1 MPINVVCSCGK
12 RLRVADD
19 AKGKKIRCPGCK
31 AVLTAEET
39 VAPAPSRPATT
50 TKAPGAAPR
59 PAKLPASKPAAG
71 DAPKAKKSS
80 AKVFW
85 LIGCGCLGLMGSGIA
100 AVALIII
107 IAVAAHK
114 GPADKILGQWV
125 LDKEATQVS
134 DPGVLRT
141 YKDIRYDFKK
151 GGACTVQLNDKASEG
166 TWKTAEEKDT
176 KLKMQI
182 ALAGTGDT
190 FVFIDFKDDDHI
202 EISYPLS
209 CRLRRAGA
217 GEEIKAPTSPGGSSG
232 AGGNEKAPQLL
243 MGHKKTIKAL
253 AFSTDGSKL
262 ASASM
267 DATVRV
273 WDVASGTAKQ
283 TLTNLPDE
291 ARGVALLPDGKTV
304 ITGSGSFRS
313 GGAVKSWD
321 ADSGQMKA
329 VLRTQK
335 NFVSALA
342 MSPDGKLL
350 AWDDGTWVILWDV
363 GAAKERAI
371 LKDLRGA
378 RSLAFS
384 RDGKKLAGC
393 DSSGNVCIWDVDRP
407 TGPSATTKLKEPSCL
422 AWSSDGTL
430 AVGSEDNRVTLW
442 TPATNKVR
450 RVLIGFPSE
459 VRGVAF
465 SPDGKMLATSCRD
478 TIKCYDL
485 TTYQEKANWK
495 STFPKDSQVGY
506 LTFSTDG
513 KKLAAGSAEVDS
525 GGIIL
530 LDVDALLKPQS

>member
-1 MPINVVCSCGK
+1 
-12 RLRVADD
+12 
-19 AKGKKIRCPGCK
+19 
-31 AVLTAEET
+31 
-39 VAPAPSRPATT
+39 
-50 TKAPGAAPR
+50 
-59 PAKLPASKPAAG
+59 
-71 DAPKAKKSS
+71 
-80 AKVFW
+80 
-85 LIGCGCLGLMGSGIA
+85 MGSGVA

-176 KLKMQI
+176 KLKMQMT
-182 ALAGTGDT
+182 LAGTGET

-202 EISYPLS
+202 EISYPLY

-217 GEEIKAPTSPGGSSG
+217 GEEVKAPTSPGSG
-232 AGGNEKAPQLL
+232 GGNEKAPQLL

-253 AFSTDGSKL
+253 AFSADGSKL

-313 GGAVKSWD
+313 GGVVKSWD
-321 ADSGQMKA
+321 ADSGQMKT

-335 NFVSALA
+335 NFVSTLA

-363 GAAKERAI
+363 AGAKERAT
-371 LKDLRGA
+371 LKDLGGGA

-393 DSSGNVCIWDVDRP
+393 ESSGNVRVWDVDRP
-407 TGPSATTKLKEPSCL
+407 TDPSSPTVKVKEPSCL

-442 TPATNKVR
+442 TPATKKVR
-450 RVLIGFPSE
+450 RVLMGFPSE

-465 SPDGKMLATSCRD
+465 SPDGKMLASACRD
-478 TIKCYDL
+478 TIKCHDL
-485 TTYQEKANWK
+485 ATYQEKANWK
-495 STFPKDSQVGY
+495 STFPRDSQVGS
-506 LTFSTDG
+506 LTFSNDG
-513 KKLAAGSAEVDS
+513 KKLAVGSAEVDS